1 MLTEFEYRYL
11 RSNGRRFKMTRDE
24 AVAAFDVAGIPPI
37 PAFLDF
43 QTAFGGYNP
52 RPDYPYGI
60 VGLEDRSG
68 EPRFSVEGEL
78 QMALCGLDSCVQIRM
93 TIDQNGVFYYDGTP
107 VAESFE
113 SYIIF
118 SAYFHQTLLK
128 LGWTYIDEERRTT
141 KRFTKFFQTLEV
153 ASVISRVTD
162 QYHSVHQN
170 KQYFETVLGNYRQ
183 LFVRPELLKGT

>member
-24 AVAAFDVAGIPPI
+24 AMVAFDAAGVPQIPT
-37 PAFLDF
+37 FLDF

-52 RPDYPYGI
+52 DPDFTYGI
-60 VGLEDRSG
+60 VGLEDGSG
-68 EPRFSVEGEL
+68 EPRYSEKGDL
-78 QMALCGLDSCVQIRM
+78 QLARCDIDSCIQIRM

-118 SAYFHQTLLK
+118 SAYLDQTLRQ
-128 LGWTYIDEERRTT
+128 LGWTFIDEERRTT
-141 KRFTKFFQTLEV
+141 TKFV
-153 ASVISRVTD
+153 RGDRSAV
-162 QYHSVHQN
+162 
-170 KQYFETVLGNYRQ
+170 Q
-183 LFVRPELLKGT
+183 LS

>member
-1 MLTEFEYRYL
+1 MLTEIEYRYL

-24 AVAAFDVAGIPPI
+24 AMVAFDASGVPQI

-52 RPDYPYGI
+52 DPDFTYGI
-60 VGLEDRSG
+60 VGLEDRSD
-68 EPRFSVEGEL
+68 EPRYSQEGDL
-78 QMALCGLDSCVQIRM
+78 QMALCDLDSCAQVRM
-93 TIDQNGVFYYDGTP
+93 TIDQNGLYYYDRIP

-118 SAYFHQTLLK
+118 SAYLDQTLRQP
-128 LGWTYIDEERRTT
+128 GWTFIDEERRST
-141 KRFTKFFQTLEV
+141 KRFAQFFETLEKAPV
-153 ASVISRVTD
+153 VGKVTD

-170 KQYFETVLGNYRQ
+170 KQYIETSIGSHRA
-183 LFVRPELLKGT
+183 LFVRSELLKGT

>member
-24 AVAAFDVAGIPPI
+24 AMAAFDAAGVPQI

-52 RPDYPYGI
+52 DPDFTYGI

-68 EPRFSVEGEL
+68 EPRYSQEGDL
-78 QMALCGLDSCVQIRM
+78 QMALCDLDSCSQIRM
-93 TIDQNGVFYYDGTP
+93 TIDQNGLYYYDGIP

-118 SAYFHQTLLK
+118 SSYFHQTLLQ

-141 KRFTKFFQTLEV
+141 KRFTKFFKTLDV
-153 ASVISRVTD
+153 ASVVGRVTD
-162 QYHSVHQN
+162 QYHSIHQN
-170 KQYFETVLGNYRQ
+170 KQFFEAVIGNYRQ
-183 LFVRPELLKGT
+183 LFVCPELLKGT

>member
-1 MLTEFEYRYL
+1 MLTEIEYRYL

-24 AVAAFDVAGIPPI
+24 AMAAFDAAGVPQI

-52 RPDYPYGI
+52 DPDFTYGI

-68 EPRFSVEGEL
+68 EPRYSQEGDL
-78 QMALCGLDSCVQIRM
+78 QMALCDLDSCAQVRM
-93 TIDQNGVFYYDGTP
+93 TIDQNGLYYHDRIP

-118 SAYFHQTLLK
+118 SAYLDQTLRVP
-128 LGWTYIDEERRTT
+128 GWTFIDEERRTT
-141 KRFTKFFQTLEV
+141 KRFTNFFKTLEV
-153 ASVISRVTD
+153 ASVVGKVTD
-162 QYHSVHQN
+162 QYHSVHQS
-170 KQYFETVLGNYRQ
+170 KQYIETDIGKHRA
-183 LFVRPELLKGT
+183 LFVRSELLKGT

>member
-1 MLTEFEYRYL
+1 M
-11 RSNGRRFKMTRDE
+11 
-24 AVAAFDVAGIPPI
+24 AAFDAAGVPQI

-52 RPDYPYGI
+52 DPDFTYGI

-68 EPRFSVEGEL
+68 EPRYSQEGDL
-78 QMALCGLDSCVQIRM
+78 QMALCDLDSCAQIRM
-93 TIDQNGVFYYDGTP
+93 TIDQNGLYYYDGIP

-118 SAYFHQTLLK
+118 NAYFHQTLLQ
-128 LGWTYIDEERRTT
+128 LGWTFIDEERRTT
-141 KRFTKFFQTLEV
+141 KRFTKFFKTLEEAPV
-153 ASVISRVTD
+153 VGKVTD

-170 KQYFETVLGNYRQ
+170 KQYIETSIGNHRA
-183 LFVRPELLKGT
+183 LFVRSELLKGT